1 MANFTTCMDGNGI
14 NMPACEDR
22 LGPAVPLNIPRLH
35 LTAEVLLK
43 MLFPLKNKDCA

>member
-1 MANFTTCMDGNGI
+1 MAFFSTCMDGNGI

-22 LGPAVPLNIPRLH
+22 LGPAVPLTIPRLH
-35 LTAEVLLK
+35 MTAEVILK